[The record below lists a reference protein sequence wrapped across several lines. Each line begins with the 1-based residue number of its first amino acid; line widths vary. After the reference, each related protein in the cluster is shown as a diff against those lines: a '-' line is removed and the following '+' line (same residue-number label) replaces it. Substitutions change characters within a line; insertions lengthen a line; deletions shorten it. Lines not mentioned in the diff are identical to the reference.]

1 MSVKL
6 DEYTKLR
13 VKAGRQLMAGKSVTE
28 IAAMAGV
35 SRQTVYNWKRIL
47 DEQGLAGLREIDPG
61 GRPGQLDA
69 TDLEQLR
76 LALLQG
82 ATAHGFG
89 TELWTLKRVRLLIER
104 RHGIRYSDV
113 HVWRLLGK
121 LVFSS
126 QKPEKRALERDEGEI
141 VRWKQ
146 QKWPAL
152 KKSPARRACNRLYRR
167 VGTVGAH
174 HSHQDLGSRG
184 PNAGG
189 PVSLQLEAIVFD
201 SGTDPVAVLFPTV
214 RRRY

>member
-1 MSVKL
+1 MGVKL
-6 DEYTKLR
+6 NEYTKLR
-13 VKAGRQLMAGKSVTE
+13 IKAGRMLMAGKPVTE

-69 TDLEQLR
+69 ADLEQLR
-76 LALLQG
+76 EALLQG

-104 RHGIRYSDV
+104 RHGIRFSDV

-121 LVFSS
+121 LGFSS
-126 QKPEKRALERDEGEI
+126 QKPEKRALERDDAEI

-146 QKWPAL
+146 RKWPAL
-152 KKSPARRACNRLYRR
+152 KKKPLAKA
-167 VGTVGAH
+167 
-174 HSHQDLGSRG
+174 
-184 PNAGG
+184 
-189 PVSLQLEAIVFD
+189 E
-201 SGTDPVAVLFPTV
+201 
-214 RRRY
+214 